1 MKNYYIFKLSILCLF
16 FSLFV
21 IQSIKA
27 NDVRIISI
35 INNEI
40 ITNID
45 IENEANYLRALNE
58 DLNNI
63 NKSELL
69 AISKNSLI
77 KELLKK

>member
-1 MKNYYIFKLSILCLF
+1 MSI

-40 ITNID
+40 ITNIT
-45 IENEANYLRALNE
+45 
-58 DLNNI
+58 
-63 NKSELL
+63 
-69 AISKNSLI
+69 SKM
-77 KELLKK
+77 KQTT